1 MNFVP
6 TGLISNL
13 GQVQVQ
19 QVAWPRLP
27 LDVFW
32 EGTAPSQPSK
42 LCSRKKIPHA
52 LWESVRKCKIRG
64 GGGLHHQLPDL
75 VVRRQTSPLLIIFL
89 FRIANMFAASRSTFR
104 LASRVRT
111 LPRYEHLLN
120 NRNRD
125 GEDGLGHPRGFS
137 HRNDHSPTHHHKPH
151 FPILLYLTLRS
162 LFPCICISVWLLCRP
177 LTSTLWCWSDMEN
190 RPGTWK
196 TRYAST
202 NDDVEHVD
210 MDRWQKKCFNSFSS
224 VHWLNLWS
232 LFLVAFHSAPSCHD
246 VIIWFLVN
254 RCLLVT
260 TNPVCK
266 QPVTFAN

>member
-6 TGLISNL
+6 AGLIANL
-13 GQVQVQ
+13 GQVQ
-19 QVAWPRLP
+19 QVSLTTRASGRFLGRN
-27 LDVFW
+27 
-32 EGTAPSQPSK
+32 GTKPPSK

-177 LTSTLWCWSDMEN
+177 LTSTL
-190 RPGTWK
+190 
-196 TRYAST
+196 
-202 NDDVEHVD
+202 
-210 MDRWQKKCFNSFSS
+210 
-224 VHWLNLWS
+224 
-232 LFLVAFHSAPSCHD
+232 
-246 VIIWFLVN
+246 
-254 RCLLVT
+254 
-260 TNPVCK
+260 
-266 QPVTFAN
+266 